1 MRYRLAGY
9 MGGLDIVSFSIYNM
23 RVGKRFNFKEF
34 VWDSGNKNKNWLKH
48 QVSNKESEEAFFDEM
63 RKIFQDKFHSEKED
77 RFILLGKTEK
87 GRSLYTVF
95 TKRNSKIRIISSRD
109 MDKKERRFYEE
120 KTDSA

>member
-1 MRYRLAGY
+1 
-9 MGGLDIVSFSIYNM
+9 M

-34 VWDSGNKNKNWLKH
+34 VWDKGNKDKNWLKH

-87 GRSLYTVF
+87 GRLLYTVF